1 MTTTA
6 KRATIAAA
14 VVVLLGVIIYF
25 SVRGGGSDAEKV
37 YVEPVKTQKL
47 EATVTAPGEV
57 DPKFKVNIS
66 AHVIGKIDH
75 LYFNEGDTVTKGQKL
90 IELERPAF
98 LAARDSVRA
107 QLETRRVEVA
117 RAKTQVDTAQQA
129 YNRANNLRNQG
140 IQAQEA
146 FDQARQNLDNA
157 RAAYAS
163 AVQGVQQASASLV
176 QSETDLSYTTITSPT
191 TGKVVQLNTREGEV
205 VIPGTMNNPGSVLAI
220 IADMSQILVE
230 AEVGETEVVGIK
242 IGLAAK
248 IHVDAVPD
256 KEYGGHVT
264 EIGSSAAAHTGSSS
278 GLRYFKVKVAFD
290 DADER
295 LRPGM
300 TSQVAIVT
308 STSDHAA
315 TVPIQSVVERVP
327 GAKNAE
333 DDENA
338 EPTAVKKKYV
348 FVVADTTVKQREVTT
363 GISDT
368 TRVAILSGVKEGDKV
383 VTGPVRALK
392 KLHDGDPIEVTT
404 EKKSS
409 ETKSEKEK

>member
-1 MTTTA
+1 VSVPA
-6 KRATIAAA
+6 KRAAIAAA
-14 VVVLLGVIIYF
+14 AIVLLGVIVYF
-25 SVRGGGSDAEKV
+25 SIRGNGGEAEKV
-37 YVEPVKTQKL
+37 YAEPVKSQKI
-47 EATVTAPGEV
+47 EATVTAPGEI

-66 AHVIGKIDH
+66 AHVIGKIEH

-90 IELERPAF
+90 IDLEKPSF
-98 LAARDSVRA
+98 SAARDNVRA
-107 QLETRRVEVA
+107 QLESRRVEVA
-117 RAKTQVDTAQQA
+117 RAKTQVDTAQA
-129 YNRANNLRNQG
+129 AFNRANALRNQG

-157 RAAYAS
+157 RAAYA
-163 AVQGVQQASASLV
+163 AAQQGVQQAAASLV
-176 QSETDLSYTTITSPT
+176 ESETNLSYATITSPT

-230 AEVGETEVVGIK
+230 AEVGETEVVGITV
-242 IGLAAK
+242 GLPAK
-248 IHVDAVPD
+248 IHVDAIPE
-256 KEYGGHVT
+256 KTYAGHVT
-264 EIGSSAAAHTGSSS
+264 EIGSSAAAHQGTAS

-300 TSQVAIVT
+300 TSQVSIVT
-308 STSDHAA
+308 KSSEHSLI
-315 TVPIQSVVERVP
+315 VPIQSVAERVP

-333 DDENA
+333 DDDNA
-338 EPTAVKKKYV
+338 EPTAPKKKYV
-348 FVVADTTVKQREVTT
+348 FVVVGTTVKQHEVTT

-368 TRVAILSGVKEGDKV
+368 THVAILSGVKEGEKV

-392 KLHDGDPIEVTT
+392 KLHDGDQIEVTT

-409 ETKSEKEK
+409 GTTPDKEK

>member
-1 MTTTA
+1 MTA
-6 KRATIAAA
+6 KRAALAAA
-14 VVVLLGVIIYF
+14 VVVLLGVIVYVSIK
-25 SVRGGGSDAEKV
+25 GGGSEAEKV
-37 YVEPVKTQKL
+37 YAEPVKVQKL
-47 EATVTAPGEV
+47 EAVVSAPGEV

-66 AHVIGKIDH
+66 AHVIGKIEH

-90 IELERPAF
+90 IDLEKPSFA
-98 LAARDSVRA
+98 AARDSVRA

-117 RAKTQVDTAQQA
+117 RAKSQLHTAQA
-129 YNRANNLRNQG
+129 AFNRAQSHLGQG

-163 AVQGVQQASASLV
+163 AQQGVQQTAAALV

-205 VIPGTMNNPGSVLAI
+205 VIPGTMNNPGSVLAV

-230 AEVGETEVVGIK
+230 AEVGETEVIGIK
-242 IGLAAK
+242 VGLPAK
-248 IHVDAVPD
+248 IHVDAIPD
-256 KEYGGHVT
+256 KEYSGHVS
-264 EIGSSAAAHTGSSS
+264 EIGSSAAVHTGSAS

-300 TSQVAIVT
+300 TSQVSIVT
-308 STSDHAA
+308 STSEHAL

-327 GAKNAE
+327 GAKTAE

-338 EPTAVKKKYV
+338 DANSPRKKYV
-348 FVVADTTVKQREVTT
+348 FIVMDNAVKQREVAT
-363 GISDT
+363 GISDA
-368 TRVAILSGVKEGDKV
+368 TRVAITSGVKEGENV

-392 KLHDGDPIEVTT
+392 KLHDGDAVEVTT

-409 ETKSEKEK
+409 EAKSEKEK

>member
-1 MTTTA
+1 
-6 KRATIAAA
+6 
-14 VVVLLGVIIYF
+14 
-25 SVRGGGSDAEKV
+25 
-37 YVEPVKTQKL
+37 
-47 EATVTAPGEV
+47 
-57 DPKFKVNIS
+57 
-66 AHVIGKIDH
+66 
-75 LYFNEGDTVTKGQKL
+75 
-90 IELERPAF
+90 
-98 LAARDSVRA
+98 
-107 QLETRRVEVA
+107 
-117 RAKTQVDTAQQA
+117 
-129 YNRANNLRNQG
+129 
-140 IQAQEA
+140 
-146 FDQARQNLDNA
+146 
-157 RAAYAS
+157 
-163 AVQGVQQASASLV
+163 
-176 QSETDLSYTTITSPT
+176 
-191 TGKVVQLNTREGEV
+191 
-205 VIPGTMNNPGSVLAI
+205 
-220 IADMSQILVE
+220 
-230 AEVGETEVVGIK
+230 VGIK